1 MKIMVLRDIER
12 DEVEFICKVSVV
24 NHILTLSRPAQTS
37 LFINLLCQ
45 RKTILL
51 FLTPDD
57 FTHQGRASGWER
69 VKKGWPCR

>member
-51 FLTPDD
+51 IKGEPLGGKGLKRVGHAGEGLT
-57 FTHQGRASGWER
+57 A
-69 VKKGWPCR
+69 